1 MGRLEETGQPLSQV
15 GKEVQGKSRN
25 VEQTQIHAQTKHK
38 LMTSK
43 QRIKHISKW
52 IKSYATK
59 NKISTL
65 VVGISGGI
73 DSSVVSALCAET
85 GLKTIVVQMPIRQN
99 KKLDNRSSMQAGW
112 LLERYKDTVT
122 HMSMDLTPVY
132 SAFEKKVGPF
142 CSTEQEPN
150 AQEQLAFANSRAR
163 LRMMTLYQI
172 AQSHGGIVVGTGN
185 RVEDFGVGF
194 FTKYGDGGV
203 DISPIGDCLK
213 TQVWDL
219 GREFGLPQEIIDA
232 APTDGLWTDDR
243 TDEDQL
249 GMSYP
254 ELERAMANDALEK
267 QCVYNTLPIH
277 MSKEEQTQL
286 RKYRAIRARNLHKM
300 EPIPVCKI
308 DK

>member
-1 MGRLEETGQPLSQV
+1 MTPKQ
-15 GKEVQGKSRN
+15 
-25 VEQTQIHAQTKHK
+25 QIKYIT
-38 LMTSK
+38 
-43 QRIKHISKW
+43 KW
-52 IKSYATK
+52 IKSYAIK

-112 LLERYKDTVT
+112 LLDRYKDTVT
-122 HMSMDLTPVY
+122 HMSMDLTSVFT
-132 SAFEKKVGPF
+132 AFEKKTDPF
-142 CSTEQEPN
+142 CGAIDASKVN
-150 AQEQLAFANSRAR
+150 LAFANSRAR

-172 AQSHGGIVVGTGN
+172 AQSHCGIVVGTGN

-203 DISPIGDCLK
+203 DISPIGDCMK
-213 TQVWDL
+213 TAVWNM

-232 APTDGLWTDDR
+232 APTDGLWTDGR

-249 GMSYP
+249 GMTYP
-254 ELERAMANDALEK
+254 ELERMMAMDFLKRAEIVDSNMPGSAKLSADDRRKLKRYQE
-267 QCVYNTLPIH
+267 
-277 MSKEEQTQL
+277 L
-286 RKYRAIRARNLHKM
+286 RAQNMHKM
-300 EPIPVCKI
+300 IPIPICQMPV
-308 DK
+308 DQ